1 MNNIMETIASL
12 KSIVETTQQQ
22 LNTMQNDDHPNRQ
35 LMVTI
40 QENHDR
46 ALDTLRM
53 LSQLQSPAATSH
65 QRSNSPKVTFPE
77 EDTEHL
83 TRAQYRE
90 MLKHHHK

>member
-12 KSIVETTQQQ
+12 RSIVETTQQQ
-22 LNTMQNDDHPNRQ
+22 LITMQNDDHPNRQ
-35 LMVTI
+35 LMAAV

-46 ALDTLRM
+46 ALETLRM
-53 LSQLQSPAATSH
+53 LSQIQSPAATSH
-65 QRSNSPKVTFPE
+65 QNSSSPTVTFPE
-77 EDTEHL
+77 EGSQHL